1 MSRRKKALLS
11 ASRSDVR
18 QLGLLSY
25 SIWPNKVRPS
35 TAIDAVM
42 EGAERLEDQSKA
54 MQSVISF
61 YIYLE
66 AKKVMAGKNKEQ
78 RKKLLDKQPELV
90 RPHIEREVKRLWNRD
105 K

>member
-1 MSRRKKALLS
+1 M
-11 ASRSDVR
+11 R

-66 AKKVMAGKNKEQ
+66 AKKIMSGKTKVE
-78 RKKLLDKQPELV
+78 RKKMLDAQPELI
-90 RPHIEREVKRLWNRD
+90 RPHIEREVKKLWKRD